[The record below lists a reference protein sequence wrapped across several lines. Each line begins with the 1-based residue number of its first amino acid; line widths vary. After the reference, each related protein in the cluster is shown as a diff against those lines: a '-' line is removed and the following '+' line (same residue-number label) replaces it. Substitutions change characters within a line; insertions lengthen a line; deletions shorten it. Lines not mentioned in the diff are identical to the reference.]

1 MDLTRQ
7 IPAKSCKIRDP
18 AQQESAGNS
27 AAFQQKERVMATSR
41 KASSPSGGGKPVNL
55 GRHAAECKI
64 CAHPHRSEIETEFV
78 GWGGA
83 NQIAKVY
90 GVSRDGVYR
99 HAHALDLFR
108 KRQRNIRAALE
119 KIIERAG
126 EVDVNAA
133 SVVAAV
139 AAYAKINGRGE
150 WIERAE
156 TLNLNDLFER
166 MTAPELEAYASDGI
180 LPSWFETTVG
190 ATASPGEREPNGS

>member
-1 MDLTRQ
+1 MPTMKR
-7 IPAKSCKIRDP
+7 AKSPTDG
-18 AQQESAGNS
+18 S
-27 AAFQQKERVMATSR
+27 
-41 KASSPSGGGKPVNL
+41 KPVNL

-64 CAHPHRSEIETEFV
+64 CAHASCAEIEREFV
-78 GWGGA
+78 NWAGA
-83 NQIAKVY
+83 NQIAKLY

-119 KIIERAG
+119 RIIEQAG

-133 SVVAAV
+133 AVVSAIM
-139 AAYAKINGRGE
+139 AYAKINGRGE

-166 MTAPELEAYASDGI
+166 MAAPELEAYAADGV
-180 LPSWFETTVG
+180 LPSWFESTVG
-190 ATASPGEREPNGS
+190 ATASSGEPERNES

>member
-1 MDLTRQ
+1 MTSTARTRKHTKGT
-7 IPAKSCKIRDP
+7 P
-18 AQQESAGNS
+18 
-27 AAFQQKERVMATSR
+27 
-41 KASSPSGGGKPVNL
+41 GGEKPVNR

-64 CAHPHRSEIETEFV
+64 CAHSNRAEIEHEFV
-78 GWGGA
+78 GWAGA
-83 NQIAKVY
+83 NRIATTY

-119 KIIERAG
+119 RIIEQAG

-133 SVVAAV
+133 AVVSAIM
-139 AAYAKINGRGE
+139 AYAKINGRGE

-156 TLNLNDLFER
+156 TLNLNDLFEK
-166 MTAPELEAYASDGI
+166 MTTPELEAYASNGV

-190 ATASPGEREPNGS
+190 ATSSSSEIARDEG

>member
-1 MDLTRQ
+1 MSSVT
-7 IPAKSCKIRDP
+7 PRD
-18 AQQESAGNS
+18 
-27 AAFQQKERVMATSR
+27 KRR
-41 KASSPSGGGKPVNL
+41 KAFSGGEKPVNL

-64 CAHPHRSEIETEFV
+64 CAHDSCAEIEREFV
-78 GWGGA
+78 NWGGA
-83 NQIAKVY
+83 NQIAKSY
-90 GVSRDGVYR
+90 GISRDGVYR

-119 KIIERAG
+119 KIIEKAG

-133 SVVAAV
+133 AVVSAV

-166 MTAPELEAYASDGI
+166 MTAPELEAYAADGV
-180 LPSWFETTVG
+180 LPSWFESTVG
-190 ATASPGEREPNGS
+190 ATATSSDRERNDS

>member
-1 MDLTRQ
+1 M
-7 IPAKSCKIRDP
+7 P
-18 AQQESAGNS
+18 
-27 AAFQQKERVMATSR
+27 TSR
-41 KASSPSGGGKPVNL
+41 KPKSLADPEKPVNL

-64 CAHPHRSEIETEFV
+64 CAHANRSEIEQEFV
-78 GWGGA
+78 GWAGA
-83 NQIAKVY
+83 NRIASNY

-119 KIIERAG
+119 RIIEQAG

-133 SVVAAV
+133 AVVSAIM
-139 AAYAKINGRGE
+139 AYAKINGRGE

-166 MTAPELEAYASDGI
+166 MTAPELEAYASGGV

-190 ATASPGEREPNGS
+190 ATASRGEEERNDG